1 MDIMDC
7 PLRHQWD
14 LKTRSPHTL
23 FEELKDAVEELGYRV
38 DAGVGV
44 PFQVEESSLSHTAT
58 VKAQFSAER
67 QVAQRYNRT
76 QGGLGALSLVVAFA
90 FLALGFVGTVVTAHL
105 ILIVTGV
112 VLVMAGLAAV
122 ATAFH
127 VRKQYLVVVMEGK
140 AHRVGGQQEYSA
152 GLDDI
157 LADVRVM
164 AGTSTALFAGGTE
177 IRGGLAQPRPDMLE
191 KDFAA
196 FKKDVE
202 SMLPAYVAK

>member
-1 MDIMDC
+1 LFDE
-7 PLRHQWD
+7 LRG
-14 LKTRSPHTL
+14 
-23 FEELKDAVEELGYRV
+23 AVEELGYRV
-38 DAGVGV
+38 DVGI
-44 PFQVEESSLSHTAT
+44 PFEVEESSFSHTAA

-67 QVAQRYNRT
+67 QVMQRYNTT

-90 FLALGFVGTVVTAHL
+90 FLALGFVGTVVTAHIVL
-105 ILIVTGV
+105 LVTGV

-127 VRKQYLVVVMEGK
+127 VRKQYLVVVVEGK
-140 AHRVGGQQEYSA
+140 ARRAGGQQVEGA
-152 GLDDI
+152 GLEDI

-177 IRGGLAQPRPDMLE
+177 IRGGLAQPRAEMLE

-196 FKKDVE
+196 FKKSVE
-202 SMLPAYVAK
+202 SMLPAYVAR